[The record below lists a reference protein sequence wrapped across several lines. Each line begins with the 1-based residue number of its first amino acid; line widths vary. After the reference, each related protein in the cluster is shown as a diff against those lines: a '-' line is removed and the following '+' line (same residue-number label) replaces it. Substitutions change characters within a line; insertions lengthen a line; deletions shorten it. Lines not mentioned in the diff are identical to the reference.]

1 VNEKIE
7 NYLFPEM
14 LKSRWSVLFTAVIPS
29 VVAFLVNALAFW
41 IMWDEMKEPSRHW
54 YSVALLVTSLLPAGV
69 GLLTF
74 GFRRKIHGF
83 VQFAIGVC
91 CLVHVIAFCYLVSKA
106 LPNDTPQW
114 MVGDSFGLIQF
125 STMVPGIFITLWRIA
140 SLRTSLSPLKDFALS
155 ILVTAI
161 GPGLLY
167 AFSVCCSLIFRV
179 SRDSSTSWINM
190 VWKIVF
196 PVIMVVAP
204 VFFFIG
210 LLRCLMWVR
219 TYLVQKSQ
227 AYKSLQIAYIGAVAL
242 VFPIAGLLLNTWIP
256 FPADFQNPWPYILT
270 VLNAVVLMLPATGK
284 VLLDRV
290 TRFIRWAMMPF
301 TFYFFIVFLPFMPF
315 SLFAILFFGTGFLI
329 LAPTLLLVVHG
340 QQLKRDIE
348 EAGNAGTSMRGFYL
362 RAVCALLILPACI
375 VLKAEYDRS
384 VLHRTLNFYYSR
396 DDATDS
402 RSPVSPG
409 DVKRILKN
417 VRAFKDGSEIP
428 YLTNWYNWRV
438 FDNLLLQDEK
448 YKDLWRAYVDD
459 NPPEK
464 QVDGMFRNMF
474 GELFGGRTRS
484 PGSRFW
490 GETRRVSRNVELTDV
505 QTSSVTTNNEMHV
518 SLRLS
523 ITSHDLVQQA
533 EYESLIQLPAS
544 AWVAG
549 LKLKIGTNWVD
560 GRIVER
566 KAAEWV
572 YRQIRDERRDPAF
585 LRYEGENLLKLS
597 VFPVQSKETREV
609 ELKVVFPTGFA
620 DALTIGNRRVELS
633 SDGIVN
639 QMAYANGVLVASARS
654 NPLQTSVWKED
665 GAYIIL
671 DCSKGQ
677 QWTDEALAKAFTR
690 VKDDLKLRIR
700 AIVYANYETR
710 VQPVT
715 ETESSLLVL
724 QSKKAMLPER
734 GGLDLDAAVR
744 RSASHIALS
753 FTPSPDS
760 WRVPK
765 LVLLRNKMPVP
776 ALPKEHNWKASKKKE
791 VAKTLLAPKVKEQSV
806 RVANTWVPMLSPTLT
821 VLVMDQKPS
830 EEKLFEGSPQALA
843 PVDAKQYVPV
853 AFGEHIQW
861 LSILGQKACVFTKF
875 EDGLG
880 VPAKG
885 DGAEA
890 KAKLKI
896 WNPEGAQFVPLA
908 PTLFMPST
916 GTWAQGALA
925 WQLQTQLHL
934 SPSKDDLRREILKQS
949 WTCGVVTDVGSYIV
963 VENSAQWKM
972 LELKQRQTLAANA
985 ALDTIEAS
993 APSMT
998 LLLFGLIVF
1007 IAVRRLYGL
1016 QTRKRK

>member
-1 VNEKIE
+1 MSEKIE
-7 NYLFPEM
+7 NYLFPEL

-41 IMWDEMKEPSRHW
+41 ILWDEMKEPSRHG
-54 YSVALLVTSLLPAGV
+54 YSCALLVTSLLPAVV

-74 GFRRKIHGF
+74 AFRRTIHGL
-83 VQFAIGVC
+83 VQFAIGIC
-91 CLVHVIAFCYLVSKA
+91 CLAHVIAFCSLISKA
-106 LPNDTPQW
+106 LPIDTPQW

-125 STMVPGIFITLWRIA
+125 STMVPGMFITLWRIA
-140 SLRTSLSPLKDFALS
+140 SLRTAFSPLKDFALS
-155 ILVTAI
+155 ILVTAV

-179 SRDSSTSWINM
+179 SRDSSTTWMNM
-190 VWKIVF
+190 IWKIIF
-196 PVIMVVAP
+196 PVIMIVAP

-210 LLRCLMWVR
+210 LLRCMMWIR
-219 TYLVQKSQ
+219 TFLVQKSLE
-227 AYKSLQIAYIGAVAL
+227 YKSLQLAYVGAVAL
-242 VFPIAGLLLNTWIP
+242 VFPIAGLLLNIWIP
-256 FPADFQNPWPYILT
+256 FPADFQNPWPYVLT
-270 VLNAVVLMLPATGK
+270 VLNTVVLMLPVTG
-284 VLLDRV
+284 LAWIDRV
-290 TRFIRWAMMPF
+290 TQFIRWAMMPF

-315 SLFAILFFGTGFLI
+315 ALFAILAMGTGFLI

-348 EAGNAGTSMRGFYL
+348 DARSANASMRGFYM
-362 RAVCALLILPACI
+362 RAVCALLLLPVCF

-384 VLHRTLNFYYSR
+384 VLHLTLDYYYSR
-396 DDATDS
+396 DDAKDS

-417 VRAFKDGSEIP
+417 VRAFKDGAEIP

-448 YKDLWRAYVDD
+448 FKDLWRAFVDD
-459 NPPEK
+459 NPPDK

-484 PGSRFW
+484 PGSRDGW
-490 GETRRVSRNVELTDV
+490 EPRRVSRNVELTDV
-505 QTSSVTTNNEMHV
+505 LTSSVTTNNETHV
-518 SLRLS
+518 SLKLY
-523 ITSHDLVQQA
+523 ITSRDLVQQA

-597 VFPVQSKETREV
+597 VFPVLSGETREV
-609 ELKVVFPTGFA
+609 ELKVVFPKGFA
-620 DALTIGNRRVELS
+620 DALYIGSRRVELS
-633 SDGIVN
+633 TDGIVD
-639 QMAYANGVLVASARS
+639 QMTYANGVLVASTRS
-654 NPLQTSVWKED
+654 SPLPVPIWKED
-665 GAYIIL
+665 GAYVIL

-677 QWTDEALAKAFTR
+677 QWTDEALTKAFAR
-690 VKDDLKLRIR
+690 VKDDLKLQIR
-700 AIVYANYETR
+700 AIVSANYETR
-710 VQPVT
+710 VQSVT
-715 ETESSLLVL
+715 EIEPSLLAL
-724 QSKKAMLPER
+724 QSKQTMLPER

-744 RSASHIALS
+744 RSASHIAQS
-753 FTPSPDS
+753 FTVSPDS

-765 LVLLRNKMPVP
+765 LVLVRNKMPVT
-776 ALPKEHNWKASKKKE
+776 ALPKEHNWKAAKKME
-791 VAKTLLAPKVKEQSV
+791 VEKTLLAPKVKAQSV

-821 VLVMDQKPS
+821 VLVTDKAPS
-830 EEKLFEGSPQALA
+830 EETLCEGAPQVTV
-843 PVDAKQYVPV
+843 PIDTKQFLPV
-853 AFGEHIQW
+853 AFGEHVQW
-861 LSILGQKACVFTKF
+861 LSTLGQKACVFP
-875 EDGLG
+875 EVEAGLG

-885 DGAEA
+885 EGV
-890 KAKLKI
+890 KGSPQLKI
-896 WNPEGAQFVPLA
+896 WDTEGGQFISPKQCL
-908 PTLFMPST
+908 LMPDA

-934 SPSKDDLRREILKQS
+934 YPSKDDLRREILKKS

-985 ALDTIEAS
+985 ALDTVEAP
-993 APSMT
+993 APNMA
-998 LLLFGLIVF
+998 LLVFGLIVF
-1007 IAVRRLYGL
+1007 IAGRRLYISR
-1016 QTRKRK
+1016 QT

>member
-1 VNEKIE
+1 MSEKIE
-7 NYLFPEM
+7 NYLFPEI

-41 IMWDEMKEPSRHW
+41 IMWGEMKEPSRHG
-54 YSVALLVTSLLPAGV
+54 YACVLLMTSMLPAVV

-74 GFRRKIHGF
+74 GLRRTIHGLIQF
-83 VQFAIGVC
+83 VIGVC
-91 CLVHVIAFCYLVSKA
+91 CLAHVFAFCYLISKA
-106 LPNDTPQW
+106 LPSDTPQW
-114 MVGDSFGLIQF
+114 MVGESFVLIQF
-125 STMVPGIFITLWRIA
+125 STMVPGMFITLWRIA
-140 SLRTSLSPLKDFALS
+140 SVRTSLSPLKDFALS
-155 ILVTAI
+155 VLVTTI

-167 AFSVCCSLIFRV
+167 AFSVCCALAFRV
-179 SRDSSTSWINM
+179 SRDSTTTWMNM

-196 PVIMVVAP
+196 PVIMVIAP

-219 TYLVQKSQ
+219 TYLVRKSQ
-227 AYKSLQIAYIGAVAL
+227 AYQSLQIAYVGAVAL
-242 VFPIAGLLLNTWIP
+242 VFPIAGLLLNTLIP
-256 FPADFQNPWPYILT
+256 FPADFQNPWPYVLT
-270 VLNAVVLMLPATGK
+270 VLNAVVLMLPVTGQ
-284 VLLDRV
+284 VWLDRV
-290 TRFIRWAMMPF
+290 IRFMRWAMMPF
-301 TFYFFIVFLPFMPF
+301 TCYFFIVFLPFMPF
-315 SLFAILFFGTGFLI
+315 ALFAILAMGTGFLI

-340 QQLKRDIE
+340 QQLKREIE
-348 EAGNAGTSMRGFYL
+348 EAKSAGASMRGYYL
-362 RAVCALLILPACI
+362 SAVCALLILPACI

-384 VLHRTLNFYYSR
+384 VLHRTLNYYYSR

-484 PGSRFW
+484 PGSRFGW
-490 GETRRVSRNVELTDV
+490 EPRRVSRDVELANV
-505 QTSSVTTNNEMHV
+505 ITSSVTTNNETHV
-518 SLRLS
+518 SLKLY
-523 ITSHDLVQQA
+523 ITSRDLVQQA

-597 VFPVQSKETREV
+597 VFPVQPKETREV
-609 ELKVVFPTGFA
+609 ELKVVFPAGFA
-620 DALTIGNRRVELS
+620 DALYIGNRRVDLS
-633 SDGIVN
+633 AEGIVN
-639 QMAYANGVLVASARS
+639 QMAYANGVLVASTRS
-654 NPLQTSVWKED
+654 IPLQTPAWKED
-665 GAYIIL
+665 GAYVIL

-677 QWTDEALAKAFTR
+677 QWTDEALAKAFVR

-710 VQPVT
+710 VHPVT
-715 ETESSLLVL
+715 DTEASLLAL
-724 QSKKAMLPER
+724 QSKKMMLPER
-734 GGLDLDAAVR
+734 GGLDLDAAIR
-744 RSASHIALS
+744 RSASHIAQS
-753 FTPSPDS
+753 FTLSPDS
-760 WRVPK
+760 WQVPK
-765 LVLLRNKMPVP
+765 LVLLRNNMPVP
-776 ALPKEHNWKASKKKE
+776 AMPKSHYWKASKKNE
-791 VAKTLLAPKVKEQSV
+791 VAKTLLAPKVKAQSV

-821 VLVMDQKPS
+821 VLVMDKTPS
-830 EEKLFEGSPQALA
+830 EEKLLEGAPQAIVPA
-843 PVDAKQYVPV
+843 DAKQYIPV
-853 AFGEHIQW
+853 AVGEHVQW
-861 LSILGQKACVFTKF
+861 LSIMGQKACVFAKA

-885 DGAEA
+885 AGTEA
-890 KAKLKI
+890 NAQVKI
-896 WNPEGAQFVPLA
+896 WDPEGAQFVPLA
-908 PTLFMPST
+908 PTSFMPCT
-916 GTWAQGALA
+916 GTWAQGAAA

-934 SPSKDDLRREILKQS
+934 YPSKDDVRRDILKQS
-949 WTCGVVTDVGSYIV
+949 WVCGVVTDVGSYIV

-985 ALDTIEAS
+985 ALDTVEAS
-993 APSMT
+993 APNMA
-998 LLLFGLIVF
+998 LLVLGLIVF
-1007 IAVRRLYGL
+1007 IVARKLYLFRRI
-1016 QTRKRK
+1016 

>member
-1 VNEKIE
+1 MSEKIE
-7 NYLFPEM
+7 NYLFPEL
-14 LKSRWSVLFTAVIPS
+14 LKSRWSVLFAAVIPS
-29 VVAFLVNALAFW
+29 VLAFLVNALAFW
-41 IMWDEMKEPSRHW
+41 IVWDEMKEPSRHW
-54 YSVALLVTSLLPAGV
+54 YSCALLVTSLLPAVV
-69 GLLTF
+69 GLMTF
-74 GFRRKIHGF
+74 SLRRTIHGF

-91 CLVHVIAFCYLVSKA
+91 CLVHVIAFCYLINKA
-106 LPNDTPQW
+106 LPVDTPQW
-114 MVGDSFGLIQF
+114 MIGDSFGLIQF

-140 SLRTSLSPLKDFALS
+140 SLRTALSPLKDFALS
-155 ILVTAI
+155 ILVTAV

-179 SRDSSTSWINM
+179 TRDSSTTWITM
-190 VWKIVF
+190 IWKIVF

-210 LLRCLMWVR
+210 LLRCLMWIR
-219 TYLVQKSQ
+219 TYLIQKSQ

-242 VFPIAGLLLNTWIP
+242 VFPIAGLLLNMWIP
-256 FPADFQNPWPYILT
+256 FPADFQNPWPYVLT
-270 VLNAVVLMLPATGK
+270 VVNAVALMVPVTGRLWIDC
-284 VLLDRV
+284 VARL
-290 TRFIRWAMMPF
+290 TRWVMMPF

-340 QQLKRDIE
+340 QQLKRDMDD
-348 EAGNAGTSMRGFYL
+348 ARSGSTAMRGFYL
-362 RAVCALLILPACI
+362 RAVCALLLLPACF

-384 VLHRTLNFYYSR
+384 VLHRTLNYYYSR

-402 RSPVSPG
+402 RSPVSPR

-417 VRAFKDGSEIP
+417 VRAFKDGAEIP

-459 NPPEK
+459 NPPDK

-484 PGSRFW
+484 PGSRFGW
-490 GETRRVSRNVELTDV
+490 QPRRVSRNVVLTDV
-505 QTSSVTTNNEMHV
+505 RTSSATTNNATYV
-518 SLRLS
+518 SLKLS
-523 ITSHDLVQQA
+523 ITSHDNNGQA

-544 AWVAG
+544 AWLAG

-597 VFPVQSKETREV
+597 VFPVLSGETREV

-620 DALTIGNRRVELS
+620 DALYIGSRRVELS
-633 SDGIVN
+633 TDGIVN
-639 QMAYANGVLVASARS
+639 QVAYANGVLVASTRS
-654 NPLQTSVWKED
+654 NPLQAPVWKED
-665 GAYIIL
+665 GAYVIL

-677 QWTDEALAKAFTR
+677 QWTDEALSKAFAR

-710 VQPVT
+710 VQPVS
-715 ETESSLLVL
+715 ETEPSLLAL
-724 QSKKAMLPER
+724 QSKQTMLPER
-734 GGLDLDAAVR
+734 GGLDLDAALR
-744 RSASHIALS
+744 RSASHVAQS
-753 FTPSPDS
+753 FTLSPDS

-765 LVLLRNKMPVP
+765 LVLLRNKMPVT
-776 ALPKEHNWKASKKKE
+776 ALTKEHNGKAAKKKE
-791 VAKTLLAPKVKEQSV
+791 AVKTLLAPKVKAQSV
-806 RVANTWVPMLSPTLT
+806 RVANIWVPMLSPTMT
-821 VLVMDQKPS
+821 VLVTDKAFS
-830 EEKLFEGSPQALA
+830 EEKLCEGAPQATV
-843 PVDAKQYVPV
+843 PIDAKQFLPV
-853 AFGEHIQW
+853 AIDEQVQW
-861 LSILGQKACVFTKF
+861 LSMLGQKACVFPAVGG
-875 EDGLG
+875 GLG
-880 VPAKG
+880 VPFKG
-885 DGAEA
+885 DRAEA
-890 KAKLKI
+890 GSKLKI
-896 WNPEGAQFVPLA
+896 WDPTGAQFVPLA
-908 PTLFMPST
+908 QCLFLPSQEM
-916 GTWAQGALA
+916 WAKGAAA
-925 WQLQTQLHL
+925 WQLQTQFHL
-934 SPSKDDLRREILKQS
+934 YPSKDDLRREILKQS
-949 WTCGVVTDVGSYIV
+949 WASGVVTDVGSYIV

-985 ALDTIEAS
+985 TLDTVEAP
-993 APSMT
+993 APNMGMLLVG
-998 LLLFGLIVF
+998 LLLM
-1007 IAVRRLYGL
+1007 IATQKSWRWYAA
-1016 QTRKRK
+1016 RKI